1 MLKTELAFGS
11 VKYNQG
17 NDDLAAL
24 MSCSHVRSESELIA
38 LANLFLYGGEFGA
51 EFISMQRYEDNVPT
65 VAEFTAEEKTKD
77 KGRLEL
83 QLVFQNGK
91 KHTITI
97 ADYYN
102 DETLITAMKTVI
114 TNATAGAFGV
124 QSVVSAVNTTFTK
137 NKY

>member
-1 MLKTELAFGS
+1 MNYLSFE
-11 VKYNQG
+11 
-17 NDDLAAL
+17 
-24 MSCSHVRSESELIA
+24 I
-38 LANLFLYGGEFGA
+38 
-51 EFISMQRYEDNVPT
+51 
-65 VAEFTAEEKTKD
+65 
-77 KGRLEL
+77 L
-83 QLVFQNGK
+83 QLVFQNVK

-102 DETLITAMKTVI
+102 DETLVTAMKTVI